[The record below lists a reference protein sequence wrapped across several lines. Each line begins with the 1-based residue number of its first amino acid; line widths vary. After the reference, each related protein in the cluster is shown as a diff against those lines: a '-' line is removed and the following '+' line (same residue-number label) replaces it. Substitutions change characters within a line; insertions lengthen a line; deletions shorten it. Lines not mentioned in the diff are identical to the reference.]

1 LVIIEL
7 LYNFAKKNLNMTNQ
21 NEELKV
27 ILEKIAKSNRKSIKI
42 DATYDSVKNEL
53 IKLGHIVEEQYD
65 DQWKILINKNNI

>member
-1 LVIIEL
+1 
-7 LYNFAKKNLNMTNQ
+7 MTNQ